1 MPKDHGSKNK
11 RNASSMKAIFLACYP
26 SNLSNNNNNNNNNNN
41 KNNNNKVSCR
51 NMNNYLA
58 KKYHVVQG
66 AHTPL
71 PHFP

>member
-1 MPKDHGSKNK
+1 
-11 RNASSMKAIFLACYP
+11 MKAIFLACYP
-26 SNLSNNNNNNNNNNN
+26 SNLSNNNNNNNNNN
-41 KNNNNKVSCR
+41 KVNFR